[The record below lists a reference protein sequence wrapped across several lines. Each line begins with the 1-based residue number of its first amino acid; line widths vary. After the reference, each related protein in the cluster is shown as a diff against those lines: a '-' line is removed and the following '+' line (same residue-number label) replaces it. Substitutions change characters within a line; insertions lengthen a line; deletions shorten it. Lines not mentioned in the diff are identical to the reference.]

1 MEIECGDLIL
11 FDRPCSLMQPFSS
24 IVCSLAK
31 SGLGSEY
38 DHIGLVIENPRSGI
52 LHLLEANANGV
63 TLHILKDRLIK
74 TSSTKIAIRKLHGKT
89 LNKELK
95 TEMYNHAK
103 LYVGKKYNT
112 SSIDMTLAGLSSYTS
127 HSNNHF
133 ISRKKQ
139 ALIHALE
146 TYQKRLSGHT
156 SYPSTILNSL
166 NSRID
171 QLKVITNT
179 DSKHSTHQASSQPE
193 VLIQDRYF
201 CSQLISDIL
210 TKCGILYHYKDNNQY
225 VPADFSSTSLLH
237 NLVLSPEYH
246 YSPNIV
252 VLNPKKLMSKL
263 INHSNLPQKLKVVL
277 PLECIA
283 SHTTDTTSSGSD
295 DSGSGGITYH
305 FTPDQ
310 VLPSSAF
317 PSTTTTHHHSLHPTS
332 YIHYTA
338 HISSPTSMHTSVSS
352 GGFDPHRYERH
363 LIAAEHHRDLPVYH
377 IASSAGGYIHHFSPP
392 LSLSISTTI
401 PTAKPQFTPTHASPK
416 LSLLGHNSDH
426 NLYTVMKGVS
436 IPLSPDYLTILLTG
450 EASLSSSH
458 YQHHTS
464 SNTPSTTSSFHSSA
478 ISSVPSTM
486 ATGPC
491 ILNPDIILPSHHHR
505 LTSTARARHAHPHSG
520 RQQLQ
525 VVSAD
530 SMILQISRLALTI
543 SVL

>member
-1 MEIECGDLIL
+1 
-11 FDRPCSLMQPFSS
+11 
-24 IVCSLAK
+24 
-31 SGLGSEY
+31 
-38 DHIGLVIENPRSGI
+38 
-52 LHLLEANANGV
+52 
-63 TLHILKDRLIK
+63 
-74 TSSTKIAIRKLHGKT
+74 
-89 LNKELK
+89 
-95 TEMYNHAK
+95 
-103 LYVGKKYNT
+103 
-112 SSIDMTLAGLSSYTS
+112 MTLAGLSSYTS

-146 TYQKRLSGHT
+146 TYQKHLSMHT
-156 SYPSTILNSL
+156 SYPSTILSRL
-166 NSRID
+166 NSRIE
-171 QLKVITNT
+171 QLKRTTNT
-179 DSKHSTHQASSQPE
+179 DLQHPPHSAPPHPTFSQPE
-193 VLIQDRYF
+193 VPTPDRYF

-252 VLNPKKLMSKL
+252 VLNPKKL
-263 INHSNLPQKLKVVL
+263 INKSINQSNLPHKLKVVV
-277 PLECIA
+277 PLESIA
-283 SHTTDTTSSGSD
+283 SHMSDTTTTSGSD

-305 FTPDQ
+305 FTRDQ

-317 PSTTTTHHHSLHPTS
+317 PSSNTNHHFLHPTS
-332 YIHYTA
+332 SIHSTA
-338 HISSPTSMHTSVSS
+338 PTSAPTSMHTSVSS
-352 GGFDPHRYERH
+352 GGFDPHLYERH
-363 LIAAEHHRDLPVYH
+363 LIAAEHHRHLPVYH
-377 IASSAGGYIHHFSPP
+377 IASSAGGHIHHP
-392 LSLSISTTI
+392 LSSSSLSTSTATTI
-401 PTAKPQFTPTHASPK
+401 PTANPQPTPTHAGPK

-486 ATGPC
+486 ETGPC